1 MSENDTTPAQERPLP
16 QTVVEALQRTKEV
29 LQEQG
34 RTTEK
39 NFRDGKVCLNGAS
52 LVAIGLYDTAGKYLG
67 GNYSLSSAEFRRR
80 QTLQLATSLALDDV
94 TQERTGRAYFATGYN
109 DLPGTTD
116 EDIASLIDA
125 AIAKA
130 ESGPVDQ

>member
-39 NFRDGKVCLNGAS
+39 NGAS